1 MGLPTLLA
9 LMLFY
14 SWRVAAIL
22 FIAAS
27 FRVDEVHRVADLGA
41 PPAGA
46 LTPGHDLLR
55 RSQWASAFADSELPS
70 ILAGRLGE
78 ETRSGQAAAT
88 IFGVQL
94 SVSRRFV

>member
-1 MGLPTLLA
+1 MQSVRHYTCG
-9 LMLFY
+9 
-14 SWRVAAIL
+14 
-22 FIAAS
+22 AS
-27 FRVDEVHRVADLGA
+27 CTSRLSSARTEVHRVADRGA

-88 IFGVQL
+88 ISGVQL